1 MLHPNRAMTAL
12 SVALAASLYG
22 APARAESD
30 PLQELK
36 AQVDDLLRKV
46 ADLERNQRAVDA
58 SPAVSTPSN
67 VVTGGATKG
76 SFKLPGSNTS
86 VTLGGY
92 VKLDAIFSNPSAGVG
107 SSADQE
113 LEAPN
118 IPVGP
123 NAKTGERNQI
133 KFHAR
138 QSRIF
143 GGTST
148 PTPWGDLTTYVEGDF
163 FGAAGNESVSNSNGL
178 RMRHA
183 FGTLGGLL
191 AGQTWTTFS
200 DVATYPETL
209 DFGGPVGIIFARQ
222 AQVRWTQPFTGGQ
235 WSVALENPE
244 TVAALPSGASF
255 RADDDRL
262 PDFAANVHFNTAWG
276 KYSIAGMA
284 RQLRVDSAS
293 APASRAQKLGTAFGV
308 NGVVP
313 TFGKDDVRFSA
324 YAGNG
329 IGRYSVG
336 FFPDALLDAGGHLVL
351 PTQWLAMVAYRHF
364 WTTSLRS
371 TVALSGLASSNP
383 AGTGASVNKRS
394 DSAHLNVIWSPV
406 PQTNLG
412 LEYIHAR
419 REVQDGSAGSV
430 NRLQASAQYFF

>member
-1 MLHPNRAMTAL
+1 MLQPKRRLTAI
-12 SVALAASLYG
+12 SIAVAAALYG
-22 APARAESD
+22 GAARAQSD
-30 PLQELK
+30 PLQDLK
-36 AQVDDLLRKV
+36 AQVDALLRKV
-46 ADLERNQRAVDA
+46 AELERNQHSGDS
-58 SPAVSTPSN
+58 SPAATPSN
-67 VVTGGATKG
+67 AVTGGATKG

-92 VKLDAIFSNPSAGVG
+92 VKLDAILTNPSAGVG
-107 SSADQE
+107 STADQE

-123 NAKTGERNQI
+123 NAKTGERNQV

-138 QSRIF
+138 QSRLF
-143 GGTST
+143 GATST
-148 PTPWGDLTTYVEGDF
+148 PTPWGDLTTYAEADF

-183 FGTLGGLL
+183 YGTLGGLL

-209 DFGGPVGIIFARQ
+209 DFGGPVGVIFARQ
-222 AQVRWTQPFTGGQ
+222 AQVRWTQLFSGGR
-235 WSVALENPE
+235 WSLALENPE
-244 TVAALPSGASF
+244 TVASLPSGVSF

-262 PDFAANVHFNTAWG
+262 PDFAGNIHFDTSLG
-276 KYSIAGMA
+276 KYSIAGVA

-293 APASRAQKLGTAFGV
+293 APASRAQKLATAFGV

-313 TFGKDDVRFSA
+313 VFGKDDIRLSA
-324 YAGNG
+324 YMGNG

-336 FFPDALLDAGGHLVL
+336 FFSDALLDTDGHLVL
-351 PTQWLAMVAYRHF
+351 PTQWLAMAAYRHF
-364 WTTSLRS
+364 WTPTLRS
-371 TVALSGLASSNP
+371 TVALSELASSNP
-383 AGTGASVNKRS
+383 AGTAAGVNRRA
-394 DSAHLNVIWSPV
+394 DSAHVNVIWSPV

-419 REVQDGSAGSV
+419 REVQDGSAGSL